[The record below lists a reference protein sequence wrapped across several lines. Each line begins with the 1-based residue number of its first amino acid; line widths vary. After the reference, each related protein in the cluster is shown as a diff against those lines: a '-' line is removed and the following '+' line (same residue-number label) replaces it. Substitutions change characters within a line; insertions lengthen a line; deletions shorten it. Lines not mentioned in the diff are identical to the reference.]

1 MSRLLRK
8 IILSDVIQKLALTS
22 LQKNGRFVIALWH
35 YRSACR
41 HNIHITVDAI
51 HAIIKITQN
60 EHLLESDKNTKTHLK
75 LRIIFA

>member
-1 MSRLLRK
+1 MSQLLRK

-41 HNIHITVDAI
+41 HNIHITVDSI